1 MPAARPAEHSEHHEH
16 DMADKKRNNCDGRT
30 LGGNRTARR
39 GILCPTRTP
48 EEMPVSQQA
57 PVYADRATGQTFAD
71 ARAMVNAYLK
81 QFAERAGLSGKAL
94 EELDAAG
101 YTQVKKGSASI
112 GINVLDDHGVL
123 LFLAPVMA
131 VPIIGREA
139 FYRRLLE
146 LSFLAT
152 SDAAFA
158 IDAEKDEVC
167 VRALRR
173 LSGLDYEEFE
183 DLLDTVGKVADEWDD
198 LLRAEFAEA

>member
-1 MPAARPAEHSEHHEH
+1 MSQPHSTSAA
-16 DMADKKRNNCDGRT
+16 
-30 LGGNRTARR
+30 
-39 GILCPTRTP
+39 I
-48 EEMPVSQQA
+48 
-57 PVYADRATGQTFAD
+57 YADRASGQTFPD
-71 ARAMVNAYLK
+71 ARTMINAYIERFG
-81 QFAERAGLSGKAL
+81 QRAGTKLEAL
-94 EELDAAG
+94 DDSG
-101 YTQVKKGSASI
+101 YTQVRKGSAHV

-131 VPIIGREA
+131 VPLTGRET

-158 IDAEKDEVC
+158 IDAEKDEVY

-183 DLLDTVGKVADEWDD
+183 DLLDTVGKVTDEWDD
-198 LLRAEFAEA
+198 VLKKEFHQT